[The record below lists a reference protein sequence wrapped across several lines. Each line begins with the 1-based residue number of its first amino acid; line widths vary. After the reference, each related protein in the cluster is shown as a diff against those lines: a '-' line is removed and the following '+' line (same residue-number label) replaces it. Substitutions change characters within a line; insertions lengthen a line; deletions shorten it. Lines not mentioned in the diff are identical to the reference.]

1 MFCDQTIGCIL
12 EHCHHKCFTKW
23 VRVHEAYHGKIA
35 AHLYRGSGSSL
46 QPVRHAAFSQPPRVS
61 TMTTKSQRPKG
72 RDGALSSLNRAIDAV
87 DLAKE
92 DSGITQAK
100 AAFGSVGVLLT
111 MIRVSFRFPI
121 DQPLANVVYR
131 TR

>member
-1 MFCDQTIGCIL
+1 M
-12 EHCHHKCFTKW
+12 
-23 VRVHEAYHGKIA
+23 HEAYHDKIA

-46 QPVRHAAFSQPPRVS
+46 QPVRHAAFSQPPRIS
-61 TMTTKSQRPKG
+61 TMATKSRGAKG
-72 RDGALSSLNRAIDAV
+72 RDDALSLLNRAIDAV

-100 AAFGSVGVLLT
+100 AAFGSVGVLFT
-111 MIRVSFRFPI
+111 MIRVSFLLPI